1 MLLWKSWL
9 KTWLVKVLI
18 FYIYVIDFIEDTG
31 EETCPIKNSFW
42 FGFCL
47 VAWDFI
53 EWTVKNQALVKKS
66 QPSHIDLVKEEILA
80 PDYKMKLLYKIE
92 APD

>member
-1 MLLWKSWL
+1 MPNQEQLLVW
-9 KTWLVKVLI
+9 I
-18 FYIYVIDFIEDTG
+18 F
-31 EETCPIKNSFW
+31 
-42 FGFCL
+42 L

-80 PDYKMKLLYKIE
+80 PDYKMKLLYEIE
-92 APD
+92 APDWIELYFLKPW